1 MRRFTLSSAVT
12 LVASGV
18 VDAQRQCA
26 DREQFVHSKVPHP
39 QSGAKAS
46 VQGNETTPENAGG
59 ELEEAADSR

>member
-39 QSGAKAS
+39 QPGARSS
-46 VQGNETTPENAGG
+46 VLGNESAPENDGNIP
-59 ELEEAADSR
+59 EEAADCR